1 MTKRLCVI
9 PAEAVFDQQLRN
21 MDLRTL
27 CALAAFADRDGKC
40 WPATTT
46 LAEKLGVS
54 DRHVRICLRNLEA
67 CGYLRTKHRPGQ
79 RSIYFIMRKPPDP
92 GSIGSG
98 VDNPGTIGS
107 GVTDDP
113 GTIGSAPPEPG
124 GPPKDTRNNTNN
136 NYAFDGKLIR
146 LTEEGLDAWAKAYH
160 RLDLRA
166 ELQALDDYYD
176 RELTGKDRRNWYQ
189 RCSQA
194 LNNKN
199 RRARAERQVEN
210 GEADSDTIY

>member
-9 PAEAVFDQQLRN
+9 PAEAVFDQQLQSTN
-21 MDLRTL
+21 LRTL
-27 CALAAFADRDGKC
+27 CALGTFADRNGKC
-40 WPATTT
+40 WPAITT
-46 LAEKLGVS
+46 LAERLGVS
-54 DRHVRICLRNLEA
+54 ARHVRAGLRKLEKR
-67 CGYLRTKHRPGQ
+67 GYLRTEHRPGQ
-79 RSIYFIMRKPPDP
+79 RSIYFIMREMSDP

-98 VDNPGTIGS
+98 VGDDPGSIGS
-107 GVTDDP
+107 GPPEVEVP
-113 GTIGSAPPEPG
+113 GTPEVEV
-124 GPPKDTRNNTNN
+124 PPKDTKKEVNN
-136 NYAFDGKLIR
+136 NYAFDGGVIR
-146 LTEEGLDAWAKAYH
+146 LTEEGFNAWATAYH

-176 RELTGKDRRNWYQ
+176 RELTGKDRKNWYQ

-199 RRARAERQVEN
+199 RRARTECQVEN

>member
-1 MTKRLCVI
+1 MTRRLSII
-9 PAEAVFDQQLRN
+9 PSEAVFDRRLGHADIRV
-21 MDLRTL
+21 L
-27 CALAAFADRDGKC
+27 CALAAFADRNGKC
-40 WPATTT
+40 WPAITT
-46 LAEKLGVS
+46 LAQRLGVS
-54 DRHVRICLRNLEA
+54 DRHVRGGLRKLEKR
-67 CGYLRTKHRPGQ
+67 GYLRTEHRPGQ
-79 RSIYFIMRKPPDP
+79 RSIYFIMREMSDP

-98 VDNPGTIGS
+98 VGDDPGSIGS
-107 GVTDDP
+107 GPPEVEVP
-113 GTIGSAPPEPG
+113 GTPEVEV
-124 GPPKDTRNNTNN
+124 PPKDLINNTTN

-146 LTEEGLDAWAKAYH
+146 LNEEGFDAWAIAYH

-199 RRARAERQVEN
+199 RRARAEGQVEN